1 MFYLII
7 LLCNIWVD
15 TIVKL
20 IEKECYLISIN
31 NYILTVKNKIT
42 TAKLLKSLK
51 NNLIIIFSITV
62 FEKDKTSEQI
72 SIIIE
77 AFL

>member
-51 NNLIIIFSITV
+51 NKLIIIFSITV